1 MVGLSE
7 TYVKLICIKFIKG
20 RDEIGRLVIGATEF
34 LQSGLFFSLKKN
46 KVTCNPHLKS
56 CSPKVETYTS

>member
-1 MVGLSE
+1 MIMVGLSE

-34 LQSGLFFSLKKN
+34 LQSGFFFL
-46 KVTCNPHLKS
+46 
-56 CSPKVETYTS
+56 